1 MVRTARQ
8 SDLDPIIELLKEFYL
23 EQSTFTGERIDPVHT
38 RNYLEHFLT
47 EGEFVFLVSDNGD
60 GPYAFFIGFMGDNW
74 ITPDRSLTEMC
85 LYVHP
90 DQRGTLTACNLISY
104 AEEVARMRN
113 CKRFTAGG
121 HAAVD
126 PRIVARL
133 YKSMGFTPRGSG
145 YSKELNV

>member
-1 MVRTARQ
+1 MIRKAKTT
-8 SDLDPIIELLKEFYL
+8 DLDLIIDLLKEFYQ
-23 EQSTFTGERIDPVHT
+23 EQSTFSGERIDQDHT
-38 RNYLEHFLT
+38 RNYLEYFQSDST
-47 EGEFVFLVSDNGD
+47 FVFLVSDNGD

-90 DQRGTLTACNLISY
+90 DQRGTLTACDLISH
-104 AEEVARMRN
+104 AEEIARMNN

-133 YKSMGFTPRGSG
+133 YKAMGFVERGSG